1 MGEAVYR
8 GKRIL
13 ILCTIVN
20 RGKADKVIEYLQGQ
34 GVTFNFIS
42 LGRGTATSELLD
54 YLGLGETKKE
64 IVLSTIYQEDS
75 NKLLKGIEEEIT
87 LRDPGKGIAFTISIG
102 SVCGPRTLRYMQG
115 NHMDFQDEVSIELH
129 PREEEVRDVMET
141 KKYELIMTII
151 NRGFA
156 DEVMEA
162 AKGKGATGGTV
173 IYGRGAGIH
182 EAEKFFGIS
191 IQPEKEIVMTLVEA
205 EKRRDIMHAITERC
219 GLNTEGRGMS
229 FSLPVDD
236 VMGIVHDNIKE
247 DLI

>member
-13 ILCTIVN
+13 MLCTIVN
-20 RGKADKVIEYLQGQ
+20 RGKGDKVVEYLQSEGI
-34 GVTFNFIS
+34 TFNFVS
-42 LGRGTATSELLD
+42 LGRGTASSELLD

-64 IVLSTIYQEDS
+64 IVVSTIYKEDRS
-75 NKLLKGIEEEIT
+75 KLLKGLEEKIT

-102 SVCGPRTLRYMQG
+102 SVSGPKTLKYMQG
-115 NHMDFQDEVSIELH
+115 RHPDFEDESAIELH
-129 PREEEVRDVMET
+129 PHKEEVSDVMET
-141 KKYELIMTII
+141 KNYELILTII

-162 AKGKGATGGTV
+162 AKEQGATGGTV
-173 IYGRGAGIH
+173 IYARGAGIH

-191 IQPEKEIVMTLVEA
+191 IQPEKEIVMTLVEK
-205 EKRRDIMHAITERC
+205 EKRREIMHAIAEKC
-219 GLNTEGRGMS
+219 GLNTEGRGMA

-247 DLI
+247 DLL